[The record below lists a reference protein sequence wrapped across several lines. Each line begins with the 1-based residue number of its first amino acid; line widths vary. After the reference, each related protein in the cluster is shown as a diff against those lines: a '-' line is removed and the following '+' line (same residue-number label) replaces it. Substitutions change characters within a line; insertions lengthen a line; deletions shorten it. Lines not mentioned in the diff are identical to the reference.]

1 MATSL
6 VAQEVKDKTII
17 MMDTI
22 FMCCITI
29 MLPLMIKLYPNM
41 MISTGDSNN
50 RKTSVLFLKY
60 QIKFFIKLN
69 WVILRLDLEIL
80 HHLE

>member
-6 VAQEVKDKTII
+6 VAQEVKDKIII

-50 RKTSVLFLKY
+50 RKTSVLFL
-60 QIKFFIKLN
+60 
-69 WVILRLDLEIL
+69 
-80 HHLE
+80 